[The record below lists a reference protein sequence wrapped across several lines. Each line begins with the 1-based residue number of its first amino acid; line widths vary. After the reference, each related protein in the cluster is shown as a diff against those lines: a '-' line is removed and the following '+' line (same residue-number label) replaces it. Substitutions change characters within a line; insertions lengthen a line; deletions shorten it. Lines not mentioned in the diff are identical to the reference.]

1 MGELDFQDIVSAFA
15 TLFAVI
21 DIIGSIPVIIS
32 MKEKGRN
39 VSAVKASGYSSLIL
53 VLFFFAGNSILNLF
67 QIDVESF
74 AVAGAI
80 ILFLISVEMLL
91 DVELFKNQGP
101 SNDSTLVP
109 LVFPLIAGAGSFVT
123 LLSLKAAKYDSINIL
138 IALLLNMIVV
148 FFVLRSTD
156 IIHRFL
162 GKGGVY
168 MLRKFFGIIL
178 MAMAAHLFTVNVMKI
193 LNQVQQ

>member
-1 MGELDFQDIVSAFA
+1 MGELDFQDIVSAFV

-39 VSAVKASGYSSLIL
+39 VSAIKASGYSLLIL
-53 VLFFFAGNSILNLF
+53 VLFFFAGNSILSLF
-67 QIDVESF
+67 QVDVESF

-123 LLSLKAAKYDSINIL
+123 LLSLKAECDNISIL
-138 IALLLNMIVV
+138 VALVLNMIVV

-178 MAMAAHLFTVNVMKI
+178 MAMAAHLFTVNVVKI